1 MSYLY
6 EMIVCVVNSGFS
18 DNVMS
23 AAREYGAK
31 GGTVLTAR
39 GTANQEAE
47 TFFGISIQPEKE
59 VVLILVPAKIKDDI
73 RSAELTPADR
83 ILLEKELERKQGDRF
98 SDKSSLF
105 EYSNLLTVLGRG
117 YVEQSDFASFA
128 LLFDD
133 ALSAFP
139 EEKIRERLDY

>member
-1 MSYLY
+1 MTYAY

-18 DNVMS
+18 DAVMS

-59 VVLILVPAKIKDDI
+59 VVLILVPATIKDDI
-73 RSAELTPADR
+73 LHAIYQKVGLATPG
-83 ILLEKELERKQGDRF
+83 QGIAF
-98 SDKSSLF
+98 TF
-105 EYSNLLTVLGRG
+105 P
-117 YVEQSDFASFA
+117 VENAVGLPDLAPEG
-128 LLFDD
+128 D
-133 ALSAFP
+133 AQ
-139 EEKIRERLDY
+139 K

>member
-1 MSYLY
+1 MSYAY
-6 EMIVCVVNSGFS
+6 EMIVCIVNSGFS
-18 DNVMS
+18 DAVMS

-73 RSAELTPADR
+73 LHADNRELD
-83 ILLEKELERKQGDRF
+83 DF
-98 SDKSSLF
+98 
-105 EYSNLLTVLGRG
+105 V
-117 YVEQSDFASFA
+117 FASA
-128 LLFDD
+128 M
-133 ALSAFP
+133 AKRA
-139 EEKIRERLDY
+139 KAAAK

>member
-1 MSYLY
+1 MTYAY

-18 DNVMS
+18 DAVMS

-59 VVLILVPAKIKDDI
+59 VVLILVPATIKDDI
-73 RSAELTPADR
+73 LHAIYQKVGLAPPG
-83 ILLEKELERKQGDRF
+83 QGIAF
-98 SDKSSLF
+98 TLP
-105 EYSNLLTVLGRG
+105 
-117 YVEQSDFASFA
+117 VENAVGLPDLAPGG
-128 LLFDD
+128 D
-133 ALSAFP
+133 AQ
-139 EEKIRERLDY
+139 K

>member
-1 MSYLY
+1 MTYTY
-6 EMIVCVVNSGFS
+6 EMIVCIVNSGFS
-18 DNVMS
+18 DDVMS

-73 RSAELTPADR
+73 LHAIYQKVGLATPG
-83 ILLEKELERKQGDRF
+83 QGIAF
-98 SDKSSLF
+98 TLPVENAVGLPSLVPESKS
-105 EYSNLLTVLGRG
+105 
-117 YVEQSDFASFA
+117 
-128 LLFDD
+128 
-133 ALSAFP
+133 
-139 EEKIRERLDY
+139 EE

>member
-73 RSAELTPADR
+73 LHAIYQKVGLATPG
-83 ILLEKELERKQGDRF
+83 QGIAF
-98 SDKSSLF
+98 TLP
-105 EYSNLLTVLGRG
+105 
-117 YVEQSDFASFA
+117 VENAVGLPTLA
-128 LLFDD
+128 
-133 ALSAFP
+133 
-139 EEKIRERLDY
+139 EEKKGED

>member
-1 MSYLY
+1 MTYSY
-6 EMIVCVVNSGFS
+6 EMIVCIVNNGFS
-18 DNVMS
+18 DDVMS

-73 RSAELTPADR
+73 LHAIYQKVGLATPGQGIAFT
-83 ILLEKELERKQGDRF
+83 LPVENAVGLPGLAPESKSEK
-98 SDKSSLF
+98 
-105 EYSNLLTVLGRG
+105 
-117 YVEQSDFASFA
+117 
-128 LLFDD
+128 
-133 ALSAFP
+133 
-139 EEKIRERLDY
+139 

>member
-1 MSYLY
+1 MSYAY

-23 AAREYGAK
+23 AAREYGAG

-39 GTANQEAE
+39 GTANKEAE

-73 RSAELTPADR
+73 LHAIYQKVGLATPG
-83 ILLEKELERKQGDRF
+83 QGIAF
-98 SDKSSLF
+98 TLP
-105 EYSNLLTVLGRG
+105 
-117 YVEQSDFASFA
+117 VENAVGLPA
-128 LLFDD
+128 L
-133 ALSAFP
+133 A
-139 EEKIRERLDY
+139 EEKKSEE